1 MSNVQLMH
9 NIRTSYIQ
17 SMAKKLHANIL
28 YHLCTK
34 IHFGIM
40 PHWVKNYSFCSKIIW
55 IKPWSTNINL
65 GAYCQLLNHC
75 FHCIILLLLKC
86 FCLTKNH
93 RSIILSQVWNWEIW
107 CNFRIRS
114 LQFVFHQSVSQN
126 TQWIILLCVKTSRY

>member
-65 GAYCQLLNHC
+65 SAYFQTLNHC
-75 FHCIILLLLKC
+75 FHCILLPLLKW
-86 FCLTKNH
+86 FCLTNYH
-93 RSIILSQVWNWEIW
+93 SIILSQIWNWKIW
-107 CNFRIRS
+107 CNFCIRS
-114 LQFVFHQSVSQN
+114 LHFTNQFHKIHSAQLYFVLKH
-126 TQWIILLCVKTSRY
+126 LLIYA